1 MKRCEH
7 CGTDNPDISGF
18 CAECGKPLLKGP
30 KVKKEIAK
38 TMLSTA
44 APTFDQPPKTEEPAA
59 QAAQAA
65 PQAAKATPA
74 TQVMQAMQAPPA
86 AQAVQAAPQAA
97 KAAPAKPKDE
107 KKTMIGMAF
116 RPSEVADAA
125 KKQAQAAQAA
135 PAAAVAARA
144 AKPRAPEPLAPVT
157 PDMAKMAA
165 KEAAGKTMLGVSPI
179 VGGGTPQAPGAAPAN
194 LSLGKTVKGDKPVFE
209 PIVESPVMAPETT
222 PSQAPQPMAS
232 AQPQPQP
239 IPQAQPPQS
248 EEIPPGAMKVP
259 QAELRSRAQAPPEG
273 IKLEHGQPAPSA
285 AARSH
290 GISRQSLGPG
300 RIGSTTMLMVRK
312 AAAVPRWL
320 IALII
325 IVVVVGVGLGYV
337 IKRFVLEPMKP
348 KATRITIKQ
357 NPDFQSVN
365 ITAELVNVDGVASL
379 EISKKKFKIEKG
391 KALITLPIGPVRLG
405 SNSIEAK
412 MLDGK
417 GQEKGVI
424 VLDFELIKFWQPQL
438 DTLNNEKNPVVGLY
452 FQTLPDASLVID
464 GESSPGEGP
473 GKFLYTKTIKEL
485 MKKAPAVDEDKW
497 KISFDYELTSK
508 KAGGVDKG
516 TVEIEIPTV
525 KLQIDRPPD
534 GAKIVDDKV
543 ECMGKTDADAEITIN
558 GSPVNVNSGKFAIA
572 IPLPNPG
579 EYEIKV
585 EAFSPKRGPRAA
597 SVKVERVG
605 DMNEEIGAFKDG
617 VEKDLTWEKLARE
630 PTSYKGKKVAF
641 QGRIFNIRTEK
652 GVTAFQMLV
661 SEGCPDGA
669 RCTLVATFRG
679 ETNAGEQS
687 LVTVLGEVT
696 GVQTLQTATGSK
708 FDAPQIEAKFVVPQK
723 DKKKKKKKKK
733 KGK

>member
-7 CGTDNPDISGF
+7 CGTQNPDFSVF
-18 CAECGKPLLKGP
+18 CSECGKPLPKGP

-44 APTFDQPPKTEEPAA
+44 APKFDQPPKTEEP
-59 QAAQAA
+59 AA

-74 TQVMQAMQAPPA
+74 TQVMPAMQAPPA
-86 AQAVQAAPQAA
+86 AQAAQAAPLAA
-97 KAAPAKPKDE
+97 KATPAKPKEE

-116 RPSEVADAA
+116 NASQVTDADG
-125 KKQAQAAQAA
+125 KQAQAA
-135 PAAAVAARA
+135 PSAAVAAKASR
-144 AKPRAPEPLAPVT
+144 PRAPEPAT
-157 PDMAKMAA
+157 PDTAKEAA

-179 VGGGTPQAPGAAPAN
+179 ATGGAPQAPGAVPAD
-194 LSLGKTVKGDKPVFE
+194 LSLGKTVQGDKPVFE
-209 PIVESPVMAPETT
+209 PIMESPVMAPDTR
-222 PSQAPQPMAS
+222 PSQAPRPMAS
-232 AQPQPQP
+232 FQPQPQP
-239 IPQAQPPQS
+239 VHQAQPPQS

-259 QAELRSRAQAPPEG
+259 QADPRSRAQAPPEG
-273 IKLEHGQPAPSA
+273 IKLEHGQPAPSTS
-285 AARSH
+285 ARAP
-290 GISRQSLGPG
+290 GMSRPSLGPH

-320 IALII
+320 IVLII
-325 IVVVVGVGLGYV
+325 VVVVVGVGLGYV

-348 KATRITIKQ
+348 RATRISIEQ

-365 ITAELVNVDGVASL
+365 ITAELVNVDDVANL
-379 EISKKKFKIEKG
+379 EITKKKFKVEKG

-405 SNSIEAK
+405 SNSIEAAL
-412 MLDGK
+412 LDKK
-417 GQEKGVI
+417 GQDKGTLA
-424 VLDFELIKFWQPQL
+424 LDFELVKFWQPQL
-438 DTLNNEKNPVVGLY
+438 QTLDDEKNPVVGLY

-464 GESSPGEGP
+464 GNSSPGEGP
-473 GKFLYTKTIKEL
+473 GKFLYTQTIKQL
-485 MKKAPAVDEDKW
+485 MKKAPAADADMW
-497 KISFDYELTSK
+497 KVSFDYELTSK
-508 KAGGVDKG
+508 KAGGKDKG

-525 KLQIDRPPD
+525 RLQIDRPPD
-534 GAKIVDDKV
+534 GVKVVDDKV
-543 ECMGKTDADAEITIN
+543 ECIGKTDADAEVTIN
-558 GSPVNVNSGKFAIA
+558 GSPVDVNSGKFAIT
-572 IPLPNPG
+572 IPLPSPG
-579 EYEIKV
+579 VFEIKI
-585 EAFSPKRGPRAA
+585 EAFSPKRGPRAV

-605 DMNEEIGAFKDG
+605 DMEAEIGEFKDQ
-617 VEKDLTWEKLARE
+617 VEKDLTWEKLSRE
-630 PTSYKGKKVAF
+630 PTVYKGKKVAY

-679 ETNAGEQS
+679 ETSAGEQS

-708 FDAPQIEAKFVVPQK
+708 FDAPQIEAKFVVPQQ
-723 DKKKKKKKKK
+723 DKKKKKK

>member
-7 CGTDNPDISGF
+7 CGTENPDLSGF
-18 CAECGKPLLKGP
+18 CAECGKQLPKGP
-30 KVKKEIAK
+30 RVKKEIAK

-44 APTFDQPPKTEEPAA
+44 APKFDLPPKTQEP
-59 QAAQAA
+59 AA

-86 AQAVQAAPQAA
+86 ARAAPS
-97 KAAPAKPKDE
+97 KPKEE

-116 RPSEVADAA
+116 RASEVADAA
-125 KKQAQAAQAA
+125 KQQAQPAPAA
-135 PAAAVAARA
+135 PAVAVAAKASR
-144 AKPRAPEPLAPVT
+144 PRAPEPAAA
-157 PDMAKMAA
+157 DMAKEAA

-179 VGGGTPQAPGAAPAN
+179 ATAGTPQAPGAAPAD
-194 LSLGKTVKGDKPVFE
+194 LSLGKTVKGDQPVFE
-209 PIVESPVMAPETT
+209 PVVESPIMAPDTT

-232 AQPQPQP
+232 SLPQPQP
-239 IPQAQPPQS
+239 IPQSPPPQS
-248 EEIPPGAMKVP
+248 EQIPPGAMKVP
-259 QAELRSRAQAPPEG
+259 QADPRSRAQAPPEG
-273 IKLEHGQPAPSA
+273 MKLEHGQPAPSTS
-285 AARSH
+285 ARAP
-290 GISRQSLGPG
+290 GMSRPSLGPQ

-320 IALII
+320 IALVI

-348 KATRITIKQ
+348 KATKISIEQ

-365 ITAELVNVDGVASL
+365 ITAELVNVDDVANL
-379 EISKKKFKIEKG
+379 EIAKKKFKVEKG

-405 SNSIEAK
+405 SNSIEAT
-412 MLDGK
+412 MLDAK
-417 GQEKGVI
+417 GQDQGVL
-424 VLDFELIKFWQPQL
+424 VLDFELVKFWQPQL
-438 DTLNNEKNPVVGLY
+438 QTLDDEKNPVVGLY

-464 GESSPGEGP
+464 GNASPGEGP

-485 MKKAPAVDEDKW
+485 MKKNPAAAEDMW
-497 KISFDYELTSK
+497 KVSFDYELTSK
-508 KAGGVDKG
+508 KAGGKDKG

-534 GAKIVDDKV
+534 GSKVVDDKV
-543 ECMGKTDADAEITIN
+543 ECMGKTDADAEVTIN
-558 GSPVNVNSGKFAIA
+558 GSPVDVNSGKFAIT
-572 IPLPNPG
+572 IPLPKPG
-579 EYEIKV
+579 EFEIKI

-605 DMNEEIGAFKDG
+605 DMDAEISAFKDQ
-617 VEKDLTWEKLARE
+617 VEKDLTWEKLSRE
-630 PTSYKGKKVAF
+630 PTVYKGKKVAY

-679 ETNAGEQS
+679 ETSAGEQS

-708 FDAPQIEAKFVVPQK
+708 FDAPQIEAKFVVPQQ

-733 KGK
+733 AK